1 MTMDIPGLRSKV
13 HAKSGVRLISSSPK
27 RLPTS
32 RSQPANSNT
41 LTERGASQALGS
53 SGD

>member
-13 HAKSGVRLISSSPK
+13 RAKRGVPPISALPERFATSP
-27 RLPTS
+27 
-32 RSQPANSNT
+32 SQPANPNT
-41 LTERGASQALGS
+41 LTERDASQALRS